1 VARVVERTGGS
12 LTGVAGRQ
20 RSAKRQRGTLEPLPS
35 GAIRVRVYAGVDP
48 VTKRRHELR
57 ETIPAGPQAERL
69 AEHARVRLLNEVY
82 QRRQPRTN
90 ATVNELLDRYFKQA
104 DWELNTLETYRG
116 YAKKHIR
123 PFIGEEKIGA
133 LDDGVV
139 DSLYAELRRC
149 RDHCVSPRGIVDH
162 RTKQKH
168 ECDNRCTPHR
178 CKPLRPSTIRQI
190 HFILYGAVG
199 KAVRWKWVSANPI
212 GTVEPPAKPKSNPRP
227 PSPEQAARIVSEA
240 FKDPEWG
247 TLVWLTMVTG
257 HRRGEL
263 CAIRW
268 RHLDLVS
275 GVLHLERAIG
285 QRGTTTWEKDTKDHQ
300 DRRITLDSDTLQIL
314 VEHRARVESRA
325 LFLRAALS
333 DESFVFSRAAD
344 GSAHLLPDSVG
355 QRFRKLTARLG
366 IDSSIHKLRHY
377 SATELIAA
385 GVDVRTVAGRLGHG
399 GGGTT
404 TLNTY
409 AAWLSEADQRA
420 AGNLAARMP
429 ARPTPVAIAD
439 TSDFVAA
446 SPYEEVAVRLRDKI
460 AAGALPP
467 GMALPGVTRLAGEY
481 AVAPST
487 ARRALQLLNS
497 WGLVT
502 VANGRPTLVCDGAMS
517 RRNAP
522 PDEVAATTE
531 AAVDW
536 RASSPAVEA
545 LDIELQQ
552 RGRMVIAFRTE
563 ADPTDTAELHQLL
576 AAAVRRGG
584 GQEADLGDYELI
596 VRYAGERGIAAT
608 FVATARATGAGGPG
622 RDRGPGDPR
631 PGVERPGQAAPVGGA

>member
-1 VARVVERTGGS
+1 VARVVERTGGT

-212 GTVEPPAKPKSNPRP
+212 STVEPPAKPKSNPRP

-275 GVLHLERAIG
+275 GVLHLERAMANVERQPG
-285 QRGTTTWEKDTKDHQ
+285 RRTPRTTKTGGSRSTPTRCRFSWSIALGSNLGRCSSALRCLTSPSCSPVLPT
-300 DRRITLDSDTLQIL
+300 DRRT
-314 VEHRARVESRA
+314 
-325 LFLRAALS
+325 
-333 DESFVFSRAAD
+333 FSRTQ
-344 GSAHLLPDSVG
+344 SASDS
-355 QRFRKLTARLG
+355 
-366 IDSSIHKLRHY
+366 
-377 SATELIAA
+377 
-385 GVDVRTVAGRLGHG
+385 
-399 GGGTT
+399 
-404 TLNTY
+404 
-409 AAWLSEADQRA
+409 
-420 AGNLAARMP
+420 
-429 ARPTPVAIAD
+429 
-439 TSDFVAA
+439 
-446 SPYEEVAVRLRDKI
+446 
-460 AAGALPP
+460 
-467 GMALPGVTRLAGEY
+467 
-481 AVAPST
+481 
-487 ARRALQLLNS
+487 
-497 WGLVT
+497 
-502 VANGRPTLVCDGAMS
+502 
-517 RRNAP
+517 
-522 PDEVAATTE
+522 
-531 AAVDW
+531 
-536 RASSPAVEA
+536 ASSPLGLGLTRRSTSFVIIRQPNSSPLA
-545 LDIELQQ
+545 LMSAPWRVVL
-552 RGRMVIAFRTE
+552 V
-563 ADPTDTAELHQLL
+563 
-576 AAAVRRGG
+576 
-584 GQEADLGDYELI
+584 
-596 VRYAGERGIAAT
+596 
-608 FVATARATGAGGPG
+608 TGAA
-622 RDRGPGDPR
+622 
-631 PGVERPGQAAPVGGA
+631 GQRL